1 MASHDERVVV
11 LGGAAGAWGDTSFSA
26 PQLLDSERC
35 DYILFEALAEI
46 TMGILTR
53 ARQKNSE
60 LGYATDVIA
69 MIGRDLPRFVEQGVR
84 VVTNAGGVNPE
95 GAAAALRC
103 LADEARISI
112 RIAWVEGDNLV
123 DRMEELSALGLTEMS
138 DGSPLVAEPLSFNAY
153 LGARPIAAALAAGA
167 DVVITGRCVDSA
179 LALGPLIHEFGW
191 KPEDF
196 DRLSQ
201 GSLAGHLLEC
211 GPQSTGGLLTDWEDV
226 GPWPDIGYPIAEC
239 RADGSFVLTKP
250 EGTGGLVDI
259 RTVAEQLLY
268 EIGDPAA
275 YLLPDVT
282 CDWRSVEL
290 TWAGRDRVEVKGAM
304 GTPPPSTLKACAQEV
319 DGYKTTLL
327 LFIGGRDAQRKA
339 ERLGHAFT
347 RRAER
352 VLDREGVAS
361 LRDVDI
367 EILGAEATYGPHARA
382 RHTREVVVKIA
393 LHHDSA
399 SALAAVVRE
408 IGSFGL
414 VVPGLSGGGAGL
426 PKPTPVVRLRSYLV
440 PRDRFRLRVYL
451 DGDAVP
457 YEEPTSRQTSRPAF
471 KGESPTEAFALVDP
485 VEVPLIAIAHAR
497 SGDKGADANIG
508 VRARH
513 PDFLPLLRDQL
524 TPEVVANWFAHRIG
538 SGGRSG
544 KSVERYDLPG
554 IQALNFVLRDAL
566 GGGGIASLRFDPQG
580 KAYAQQLL
588 DMPVKVPAAWLA
600 HPSIAEVPELDA
612 VRQTIDAE
620 GPVAGRGS

>member
-1 MASHDERVVV
+1 MASGRERVVV
-11 LGGAAGAWGDTSFSA
+11 LGGAAGAWGDTSFAS
-26 PQLLDSERC
+26 PQLLDSGRC

-53 ARQKNSE
+53 ARERNPE

-69 MIGRDLPRFVEQGVR
+69 TIGRDLPRFVEQGVR
-84 VVTNAGGVNPE
+84 VITNAGGVNPQ
-95 GAAAALRC
+95 AAATMLRS
-103 LADEARISI
+103 LADEAGVSVRV
-112 RIAWVEGDNLV
+112 AWVEGDNLV
-123 DRMEELSALGLTEMS
+123 DRIDELKALGLSELS
-138 DGSPLVAEPLSFNAY
+138 DGSPLADHALSFNAY

-191 KPEDF
+191 APEDF

-226 GPWPDIGYPIAEC
+226 GSWEDLGYPIAEC
-239 RADGSFVLTKP
+239 RSDGSFVLTKP
-250 EGTGGLVDI
+250 DGTGGLVDV
-259 RTVAEQLLY
+259 RSVAEQLLY

-290 TWAGRDRVEVKGAM
+290 ALVGVDRVEVTGAR
-304 GTPPPSTLKACAQEV
+304 GTTPPSSLKACAQEV

-327 LFIGGRDAQRKA
+327 LFVGGREAQRKA
-339 ERLGHAFT
+339 ERLGHGFI
-347 RRAER
+347 RRSER
-352 VLDREGVAS
+352 VLEREGFGD

-367 EILGAEATYGPHARA
+367 EILGAESTYGPRARA
-382 RHTREVVVKIA
+382 RGAREVVVKIA

-399 SALAAVVRE
+399 RALAAVVRE
-408 IGSFGL
+408 AGSFGL
-414 VVPGLSGGGAGL
+414 AVPGLSGGGTGL
-426 PKPTPVVRLRSYLV
+426 PKPTPVLRLRSYAV
-440 PRDRFRLRVYL
+440 PRDRFRPKVYL
-451 DGDAVP
+451 DGDSVP
-457 YEEPTSRQTSRPAF
+457 FEPRALRPTSRR
-471 KGESPTEAFALVDP
+471 KLEGRSPSEPFPVAEP
-485 VEVPLIAIAHAR
+485 VEIPLIAIAHAR

-513 PDFLPLLRDQL
+513 PDFLHLIRDQL
-524 TPEVVANWFAHRIG
+524 SAEVVAQWFAHRMDKTTSPSRRRG
-538 SGGRSG
+538 AQV
-544 KSVERYDLPG
+544 KRYDLPG
-554 IQALNFVLRDAL
+554 IHAVNFVLRDAL

-588 DMPVKVPAAWLA
+588 DMPVQVPAAWLA
-600 HPSIAEVPELDA
+600 HPATAEVPEVEAARLA
-612 VRQTIDAE
+612 IE
-620 GPVAGRGS
+620 GER